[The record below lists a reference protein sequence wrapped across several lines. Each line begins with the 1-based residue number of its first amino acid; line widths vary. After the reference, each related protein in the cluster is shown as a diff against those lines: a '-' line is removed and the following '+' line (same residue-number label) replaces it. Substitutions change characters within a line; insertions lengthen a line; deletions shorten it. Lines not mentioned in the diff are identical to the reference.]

1 MDPLELK
8 KAFWEV
14 LEWALPEVVEKA
26 VETKTGALK
35 TEIDNLSKEV
45 GELNKTIKF
54 SSGEEKKDL
63 YSKTAK
69 FFKTLVKKSPEFIE
83 AKAAFLNEWTDWEG
97 WELVPTE
104 FAREV
109 LRVAKDVWFARKYCR
124 IIPMSTDKK
133 DISKIIS
140 WVTVY
145 WTAEGVAYTGSK
157 PGTGAVQLICNKLTA
172 LVSGTNELIDD
183 NQTDEEVF
191 NIVRDLIGEAIAE
204 FEDTQVMSGNG
215 TAPNFPGIFTA
226 GTSIPTQSLATGHDA
241 FADIDYQDLV
251 KIKNKVPKKYL
262 KSNRWNIAWTMS
274 QDVYTYIEALVDK
287 YGRPLLKESVKKDS
301 EETLLLGY
309 PIEIVAWTPSTDW
322 ANVNMLAFGNFY
334 YYLLGDRKT
343 LSFEFGYATGW
354 FETDIQSMK
363 ANERIAGKPAFLD
376 AFVVA
381 KTSAT

>member
-1 MDPLELK
+1 MDEIQMK

-14 LEWALPEVVEKA
+14 LNETLPEVVEKA
-26 VETKTGALK
+26 VETKTGVLK

-45 GELNKTIKF
+45 GELNKTLKF

-63 YSKTAK
+63 YAKTAK
-69 FFKTLVKKSPEFIE
+69 FFKTLVKKSPDFIE
-83 AKAAFLNEWTDWEG
+83 AKAAFLNEWTDGEG
-97 WELVPTE
+97 GELVPTE
-104 FAREV
+104 FAKEV
-109 LRVAKDVWFARKYCR
+109 IRVAKLVWFARNYCR

-140 WVTVY
+140 GVTVY
-145 WTAEGVAYTGSK
+145 WTSEGALYTGSK
-157 PGTGAVQLICNKLTA
+157 PGTWSVQLICNKLTA

-191 NIVRDLIGEAIAE
+191 IVVRDLIAEAIAE
-204 FEDTQVMSGNG
+204 FEDTQVMSGSWV
-215 TAPNFPGIFTA
+215 APNFPGIFTA
-226 GTSIPTQSLATGHDA
+226 WTSIPTQSLATGHNT
-241 FADIDYQDLV
+241 FAEIDYQDLV

-262 KSNRWNIAWTMS
+262 KKGKICWTMS
-274 QDVYTYIEALVDK
+274 QDVYTVIEGLVDLQ
-287 YGRPLLKESVKKDS
+287 GRPLLKESIKRDS

-322 ANVNMLAFGNFY
+322 ANVNMLAFGNFD

-363 ANERIAGKPAFLD
+363 ANERIAGKVVFTD

>member
-69 FFKTLVKKSPEFIE
+69 FFKTLVKKSPEFAD
-83 AKAAFLNEWTDWEG
+83 AKAAFLNSWTDSEWG
-97 WELVPTE
+97 YMVPTE

-109 LRVAKDVWFARKYCR
+109 IRVAKDVWFARRYCR
-124 IIPMSTDKK
+124 IIPMSTDTK
-133 DISKIIS
+133 DVTKLIS

-145 WTAEGVAYTGSK
+145 WTSQWTSYTGSK
-157 PGTGAVQLICNKLTA
+157 PGSWSIQLVCNKLTA

-191 NIVRDLIGEAIAE
+191 NIVRDLIAEAMAE
-204 FEDTQVMSGNG
+204 FEDTQVMSGDG
-215 TAPNFPGIFTA
+215 TAPNFPGIFTSW
-226 GTSIPTQSLATGHDA
+226 TSVPTQYLATGHNA
-241 FADIDYQDLV
+241 FNKIDYQDLV

-262 KSNRWNIAWTMS
+262 KRGKICWSMS
-274 QDVYTYIEALVDK
+274 QDVYSNIEWLVDLQ
-287 YGRPLLKESVKKDS
+287 GRPLLKTSIKDNK
-301 EETLLLGY
+301 EETTLLGW
-309 PIEIVAWTPSTDW
+309 PIEIVPGTPTTDG
-322 ANVNMLAFGNFY
+322 ADKPMLAFGNFD
-334 YYLLGDRKT
+334 YYLLGDRKELT
-343 LSFEFGYATGW
+343 FEFGYATGW
-354 FETDIQSMK
+354 FEADIQSMK
-363 ANERIAGKPAFLD
+363 ANERIAGKVAFTD
-376 AFVVA
+376 AFVVG